1 MNDLNTYTHLSSFTH
16 NISKT
21 SHVTTSMLLL
31 QPASMIYRAFM
42 SITYPPRSSHHQ
54 GKEQHYHRRE
64 PHHDDEEQYHHRGD
78 NILEDAAI
86 LPPEL
91 RQYLPTMLTLRQYFD
106 MLLRQ
111 YLPTFT
117 SLIKYGVLWICIELL
132 HRL

>member
-1 MNDLNTYTHLSSFTH
+1 MSFSFTS
-16 NISKT
+16 IRSW
-21 SHVTTSMLLL
+21 LLL
-31 QPASMIYRAFM
+31 FCTSATLTQKPLRRAP
-42 SITYPPRSSHHQ
+42 SRQRRTAPPPRNHR
-54 GKEQHYHRRE
+54 GKEQRYHRRE

>member
-1 MNDLNTYTHLSSFTH
+1 MPKYKFRIIKEFKKEGDIEESSRGIMTE
-16 NISKT
+16 SESET
-21 SHVTTSMLLL
+21 ATAHVI
-31 QPASMIYRAFM
+31 A
-42 SITYPPRSSHHQ
+42 
-54 GKEQHYHRRE
+54 
-64 PHHDDEEQYHHRGD
+64 
-78 NILEDAAI
+78 LEDAAI